1 MNTRRMIRITLGLL
15 IGALAAALG
24 PSVAMAEEQIVI
36 EGTKLN
42 PPALKTTVGE
52 RVTLVN
58 RSGRMVHVDFI
69 GNSGRHEIFQVPTEI
84 WAIFHRPGLHPYEV
98 HFSYPKAV
106 TLRGMV
112 EAVEDPS
119 RPGDPTTCDSFTVM
133 GVCIER

>member
-1 MNTRRMIRITLGLL
+1 MTLAL
-15 IGALAAALG
+15 IVAFTAMQAPIAALA
-24 PSVAMAEEQIVI
+24 EDQIVI

-52 RVTLVN
+52 RVTFVN
-58 RSGRMVHVDFI
+58 RSGQMVHVDFI
-69 GNSGRHEIFQVPTEI
+69 GNSGRHETFQVPTEI

-106 TLRGMV
+106 TLRGTV

-119 RPGDPTTCDSFTVM
+119 KPGDPHTCDSFTVM